1 MPQEIERKFLVKDD
15 SWRPLVTSSIKID
28 QYYTSNLDPIQTRI
42 RVIDGKDSFVTY
54 KSNGSDLIRSEVE
67 FEIPLDKALEVIS
80 TFELKP
86 IKKTRNFIPY
96 LDKVFTVDEF
106 DNGLTLA
113 ELEVTEV
120 NEIPHIPEWI
130 GKEVTGNPLY
140 YGGKDNEEEF
150 LNLFFNVNTLK
161 SLILHRMH
169 NLASKKTSY
178 LPLGTIHEVDIIMR
192 NLGIKKYDKDSDPF
206 YEENLSDLFNN
217 VPLSIYDM
225 KEYLIMFRGKNN
237 ESGISLERLPKNH
250 FDSMY
255 ESGLNWD
262 SVLKT
267 KIF

>member
-1 MPQEIERKFLVKDD
+1 MGKEIERKFLVKDD

-130 GKEVTGNPLY
+130 DKEVTGNPIY
-140 YGGKDNEEEF
+140 YGGNENEVEF
-150 LNLFFNVNTLK
+150 LNLFFNINSLK
-161 SLILHRMH
+161 SLLNYHVL
-169 NLASKKTSY
+169 NLDFDCSID
-178 LPLGTIHEVDIIMR
+178 LPLGTITEVDSLMKKLGYRFYDRERII
-192 NLGIKKYDKDSDPF
+192 PF
-206 YEENLSDLFNN
+206 
-217 VPLSIYDM
+217 
-225 KEYLIMFRGKNN
+225 
-237 ESGISLERLPKNH
+237 
-250 FDSMY
+250 
-255 ESGLNWD
+255 
-262 SVLKT
+262 LK
-267 KIF
+267 II